1 MTHSI
6 PLKVAVVGCGYWG
19 PNLVRNFQ
27 SLPDCR
33 VEQVCDLDPERLR
46 HMRQLYPDL
55 RTTTDFPTILENQE
69 IRAVAIATPVRSH
82 FPLARQ
88 CLEQGKHILIEK
100 PMALSVDQCIQLNRL
115 ADDRGLTLMVGHT
128 YLYSS
133 VVNRIREIVR
143 SGDLGEIFYIASQ
156 RLNLGLFQQD
166 INVAWDLAPHD
177 LSIILHVLGERPVAV
192 NCQGKSHLTPG
203 IQDVST
209 MWLEFSSGAVVTV
222 HKIVGWIPTRSDV
235 SPLWAAAR

>member
-69 IRAVAIATPVRSH
+69 SVRWPSRPRYEAISRW
-82 FPLARQ
+82 L
-88 CLEQGKHILIEK
+88 G
-100 PMALSVDQCIQLNRL
+100 SVLNK
-115 ADDRGLTLMVGHT
+115 
-128 YLYSS
+128 
-133 VVNRIREIVR
+133 
-143 SGDLGEIFYIASQ
+143 AST
-156 RLNLGLFQQD
+156 
-166 INVAWDLAPHD
+166 
-177 LSIILHVLGERPVAV
+177 S
-192 NCQGKSHLTPG
+192 
-203 IQDVST
+203 
-209 MWLEFSSGAVVTV
+209 
-222 HKIVGWIPTRSDV
+222 
-235 SPLWAAAR
+235 